1 MDVSRPPRLKDTS
14 ARVLRKRV
22 LCVLSAALLTFPGV
36 LAEAAVQQGTGASA
50 QNNSTAVGDNASAT
64 GDASVAVGADSSA
77 KGKEDSS
84 LPDQDAEGSY
94 LDFNSVSVGYGA
106 SSSNGGTA
114 IGSNAVATGLQSVAV
129 GEGAQ
134 SIGFESV
141 ALGSKSQA
149 LEKGSLAIG
158 NGSISSTVGAIAFGL
173 GASSSGGS
181 ESDPDDFWHYPAN
194 ASISIG
200 NLSSSSSFQSIALG
214 NSSSS
219 SGYGSISLGGHT
231 DAATDGSI
239 AIGFQAQ
246 ATGGSNSGME
256 DAWNTIGS
264 ISIGGNAISTGDS
277 SISVGMLSYSQDY
290 GSVAIGDHAS
300 ASDQAVAIGIQS
312 VGTSAG
318 TVSFGHKAGDAVGNT
333 DDTYDSDYNRRLIN
347 VAAGIDDTD
356 AVNVSQMEAA
366 DNELKTYLEDKI
378 TSAAAGDIDLSHYVR
393 DDQNSYILGEGASIN
408 TKSGLS
414 NYAIGEI
421 ASIITDGS
429 LSNVNYSYAIGH
441 NASINGSYQSVVDS
455 YAIGSDASVY
465 SGSSYAIGDGAEV
478 DILSNSA
485 YAIGNN
491 AVVGPM
497 SSGAF
502 AIGHDAFITDNS
514 SSSFA
519 IGLEAKVHE
528 ASKSYA
534 IGYAAEVSNCIGS
547 YAIGYQ
553 AYTGEDHVI
562 SFGHK
567 AGDPKDG
574 DDTYDT
580 DLFNRLVN
588 IADGQD
594 DHDAVT
600 VGQLNEAIEGLSDT
614 GGSVDLTHYI
624 RDDQNNYAIGLNANV
639 SSAFGDSNYAIG
651 EGASVVGGNNTVES
665 NGAINPLDPYGDSSP
680 YYSYAIG
687 HDASVD
693 QSDDSYAIGSN
704 ASVGSFSDGAYAI
717 GMNASVGSLSNGAFA
732 LGYGAFVSSNS
743 PNSLA
748 IGTDASVYSP
758 SSLAIGT
765 NTSVG
770 DSTHSYQYS
779 VAIGCG
785 SQADDDYVVSFG
797 HGGDPY
803 GQVGDIEDDGHVPD
817 GLNGN
822 LYRRLVNVAD
832 GIDAHD
838 VVTVGQLN
846 KAIEGLSG
854 GDVDLSGVVSYDDNG
869 GTVNTSS
876 VTFKG
881 EGGTQLHNVKAGE
894 AWISPKAIPTRR
906 SKAYPET

>member
-1 MDVSRPPRLKDTS
+1 MDISHPPRLKDTS

-84 LPDQDAEGSY
+84 LPDQDAEESY

-114 IGSNAVATGLQSVAV
+114 IGSNTVATGLQSVAV

-356 AVNVSQMEAA
+356 AVNVQQMEAA

-378 TSAAAGDIDLSHYVR
+378 TSAAVGDIDLSHYVR
-393 DDQNSYILGEGASIN
+393 DDQ
-408 TKSGLS
+408 
-414 NYAIGEI
+414 
-421 ASIITDGS
+421 
-429 LSNVNYSYAIGH
+429 
-441 NASINGSYQSVVDS
+441 DS
-455 YAIGSDASVY
+455 YLLGREANI
-465 SGSSYAIGDGAEV
+465 
-478 DILSNSA
+478 NSA
-485 YAIGNN
+485 G
-491 AVVGPM
+491 V
-497 SSGAF
+497 
-502 AIGHDAFITDNS
+502 
-514 SSSFA
+514 
-519 IGLEAKVHE
+519 
-528 ASKSYA
+528 
-534 IGYAAEVSNCIGS
+534 
-547 YAIGYQ
+547 
-553 AYTGEDHVI
+553 
-562 SFGHK
+562 
-567 AGDPKDG
+567 
-574 DDTYDT
+574 
-580 DLFNRLVN
+580 
-588 IADGQD
+588 
-594 DHDAVT
+594 
-600 VGQLNEAIEGLSDT
+600 
-614 GGSVDLTHYI
+614 
-624 RDDQNNYAIGLNANV
+624 NNYAIGLNANV

-832 GIDAHD
+832 GIDDHD
-838 VVTVGQLN
+838 VATVGQLN

-854 GDVDLSGVVSYDDNG
+854 GDVDLSGVVEYEKIAVTPSIDPDDPEGQGNSDDPEDLHKNDDFIYDYSNI
-869 GTVNTSS
+869 
-876 VTFKG
+876 TFKG
-881 EGGTQLHNVKAGE
+881 EGGTQLHNVKAGVADTDAVNVKQMKDADAQTLADSKTYTDTAKEE
-894 AWISPKAIPTRR
+894 ATSRR
-906 SKAYPET
+906 SRITSPTCRAILRISRAM

>member
-378 TSAAAGDIDLSHYVR
+378 TSTAAGDI
-393 DDQNSYILGEGASIN
+393 
-408 TKSGLS
+408 
-414 NYAIGEI
+414 
-421 ASIITDGS
+421 
-429 LSNVNYSYAIGH
+429 
-441 NASINGSYQSVVDS
+441 
-455 YAIGSDASVY
+455 
-465 SGSSYAIGDGAEV
+465 
-478 DILSNSA
+478 
-485 YAIGNN
+485 
-491 AVVGPM
+491 
-497 SSGAF
+497 
-502 AIGHDAFITDNS
+502 
-514 SSSFA
+514 
-519 IGLEAKVHE
+519 
-528 ASKSYA
+528 
-534 IGYAAEVSNCIGS
+534 
-547 YAIGYQ
+547 
-553 AYTGEDHVI
+553 
-562 SFGHK
+562 
-567 AGDPKDG
+567 
-574 DDTYDT
+574 
-580 DLFNRLVN
+580 
-588 IADGQD
+588 
-594 DHDAVT
+594 
-600 VGQLNEAIEGLSDT
+600 
-614 GGSVDLTHYI
+614 DLTHYI
-624 RDDQNNYAIGLNANV
+624 RDDQNNYV
-639 SSAFGDSNYAIG
+639 IG
-651 EGASVVGGNNTVES
+651 EGAVVSGV
-665 NGAINPLDPYGDSSP
+665 DSDTLPS

-687 HDASVD
+687 HNASVVD
-693 QSDDSYAIGSN
+693 QSDDSYAIGTDASVNMSDDSYAIGTGASVDRSDHSYAIGSN
-704 ASVGSFSDGAYAI
+704 ALVGPLSNGAYAI
-717 GMNASVGSLSNGAFA
+717 GTNASVGSLSNGAFA

-743 PNSLA
+743 SNSLA

-869 GTVNTSS
+869 GTVNIFPVLFLMTITE
-876 VTFKG
+876 V
-881 EGGTQLHNVKAGE
+881 
-894 AWISPKAIPTRR
+894 R
-906 SKAYPET
+906 